1 MSESGLDFVPW
12 TSRVE
17 VLNFN
22 MKIGLTMLLQ
32 TTNFGNPIPIG
43 LVLEN
48 GVIMTISF
56 H

>member
-1 MSESGLDFVPW
+1 
-12 TSRVE
+12 VE
-17 VLNFN
+17 VLIFS

-32 TTNFGNPIPIG
+32 TTNFGNPIPIID
-43 LVLEN
+43 LVLEY

>member
-1 MSESGLDFVPW
+1 MNVNAITCG
-12 TSRVE
+12 
-17 VLNFN
+17 VLIFN

-32 TTNFGNPIPIG
+32 TTNFGKPIPIG
-43 LVLEN
+43 LVLEY